1 MQSPIDPDRQERG
14 PAVSSFFHRCANS
27 IFSLHR
33 STIHTQARTLIVK
46 KNSPLVII
54 GLILLALVAGF
65 LIVSNMFM
73 NDRTQPR
80 RSDESTPTAKTDM
93 FREDGTV
100 TFTSAQGLTLGAIVV
115 EIAETDAAREQGLM
129 GRASMQQDRGMLFL
143 FDRPEPR
150 SFWMAN
156 TPLPLDIL
164 FIDANQRII
173 TIHRNTRPF
182 SEDSLPSSAPA
193 QYVVEVNGGWCDRNG
208 VKEGDAITWRRR

>member
-1 MQSPIDPDRQERG
+1 MKR
-14 PAVSSFFHRCANS
+14 N
-27 IFSLHR
+27 
-33 STIHTQARTLIVK
+33 T
-46 KNSPLVII
+46 PLVII
-54 GLILLALVAGF
+54 GTILIVLVALF

-73 NDRTQPR
+73 HDR
-80 RSDESTPTAKTDM
+80 STPPADTPAPDDTREV

-100 TFTSAQGLTLGAIVV
+100 TFTSADGLTLGAIVV
-115 EIAETDAAREQGLM
+115 EIADNDITREQGLM
-129 GRASMQQDRGMLFL
+129 GRRSMRDDRGMLFL

-173 TIHRNTRPF
+173 NIHRNTRPF
-182 SEDSLPSSAPA
+182 SEESLPSTAPA

-208 VKEGDAITWRRR
+208 VKEGDAISWRRR

>member
-1 MQSPIDPDRQERG
+1 MKR
-14 PAVSSFFHRCANS
+14 N
-27 IFSLHR
+27 
-33 STIHTQARTLIVK
+33 T
-46 KNSPLVII
+46 PLVII
-54 GLILLALVAGF
+54 GTILLALVALF
-65 LIVSNMFM
+65 LIVSNTFM
-73 NDRTQPR
+73 HER
-80 RSDESTPTAKTDM
+80 STPTPDAAPPGTSGSEV

-100 TFTSAQGLTLGAIVV
+100 TFTSADGLTLAAIVV
-115 EIAETDAAREQGLM
+115 EIADNDASREQGLM
-129 GRASMQQDRGMLFL
+129 GRRTMRDDRGMLFL

-173 TIHRNTRPF
+173 NIHRNTRPF
-182 SEDSLPSSAPA
+182 SEESLPSTAPA

>member
-1 MQSPIDPDRQERG
+1 MLQIR
-14 PAVSSFFHRCANS
+14 
-27 IFSLHR
+27 IFVLFPRTCKFYFYTSVQR
-33 STIHTQARTLIVK
+33 HTAYPVK
-46 KNSPLVII
+46 HNTPLVII
-54 GLILLALVAGF
+54 GAILLTLVAVF
-65 LIVSNMFM
+65 LIVSNIFM
-73 NDRTQPR
+73 NER
-80 RSDESTPTAKTDM
+80 STPPADTPAAEGTRDV

-100 TFTSAQGLTLGAIVV
+100 TFTSADGLTLGAIVV
-115 EIAETDAAREQGLM
+115 EIADNDIAREQGLM
-129 GRASMQQDRGMLFL
+129 GRRTMRDDRGMLFL

-173 TIHRNTRPF
+173 NIHRNTRPF
-182 SEDSLPSSAPA
+182 SEESLPSAAPA